1 MQSVHPYLN
10 FRGDAEQAFELY
22 RNVFGTEPLGLLR
35 FRDFADNA
43 MGVSEA
49 DLDKIA
55 HFALPLAPGVNLMG
69 SDVVGEDAAAF
80 VPGNNNYIY
89 LEADSAE
96 EAQRLF
102 EALSDGGRIE
112 MPLMG
117 TDWAEQYGVCNDPFG
132 VHWMVAYTGD
142 VEFELG

>member
-10 FRGDAEQAFELY
+10 FSGDAEQAFEFYLGI
-22 RNVFGTEPLGLLR
+22 FGTEPLGLLR
-35 FRDFADNA
+35 FRDFGDNA
-43 MGVSEA
+43 MGVGDA

-55 HFALPLAPGVNLMG
+55 HFALPLGPGVNLMG
-69 SDVVGEDAAAF
+69 SDVVGQDADAL

-89 LEADSAE
+89 LEADSTE
-96 EAQRLF
+96 EAVRVF
-102 EALSDGGRIE
+102 EALTDGGRVE

-117 TDWAEQYGVCNDPFG
+117 TEWAEQYGICVDPFG
-132 VHWMVAYTGD
+132 VHWMVSYAGD

>member
-10 FRGDAEQAFELY
+10 FGGDAEQAFEFY
-22 RNVFGTEPLGLLR
+22 RGVFGTESLGLLR

-43 MGVSEA
+43 MGVADA

-69 SDVVGEDAAAF
+69 SDVVGADADAF
-80 VPGNNNYIY
+80 VPGNNTYIY

-96 EAQRLF
+96 EVQGLF
-102 EALSDGGRIE
+102 EALSDGGRVE

-117 TDWAEQYGVCNDPFG
+117 TEWAEQYGICVDPFG
-132 VHWMVAYTGD
+132 VRWMVSYTGE
-142 VEFELG
+142 VQFELG